1 MEKGGRGVAETEDT
15 AKTETPAETA
25 GGKGRGLIESPGDK
39 WWWAITIGIL
49 LWIAF
54 CSVAVLVML
63 SRGK

>member
-1 MEKGGRGVAETEDT
+1 VVEIENSAETESSKEKAPVD
-15 AKTETPAETA
+15 A
-25 GGKGRGLIESPGDK
+25 SGDK

-49 LWIAF
+49 LWIGL